1 VLITFKAAQPH
12 WIGSYTA
19 YVARVMTRYR
29 YVLFDIFVILW
40 VFIMYSKDMLRGKVV
55 LQSFSRFHLIQ

>member
-1 VLITFKAAQPH
+1 M
-12 WIGSYTA
+12 Y
-19 YVARVMTRYR
+19 ARVMTQ

-55 LQSFSRFHLIQ
+55 LQLIQ